1 MSANNQQ
8 DNPEKSALII
18 VDMSIEQVANLSY
31 RKQSTIDT
39 ILHLIQ
45 HQKDKYNFDLIVDSH
60 LWIDATKEE
69 TSLTSLYPDIG
80 RMDHCCAKLI
90 PEINQALYS
99 TAPNTNRDNVKFV
112 RKYNYSSFA
121 KPSKLDELLRS
132 QSITNV
138 YLTGINTDYCI
149 FATALD
155 AFYLQYNVHIIEE
168 GVSSVGGSSG
178 HHQGL
183 EQIAKFGCARVVSV
197 KDI

>member
-31 RKQSTIDT
+31 RKQTTIDT

-45 HQKDKYNFDLIVDSH
+45 HQKDKYSFDLIVDSH
-60 LWIDATKEE
+60 LYIDATKEE
-69 TSLTSLYPDIG
+69 TSLTKLYPDVG

-99 TAPNTNRDNVKFV
+99 TAAPNRDNVKFV

-132 QSITNV
+132 QSITDV

-155 AFYLQYNVHIIEE
+155 AFYLQYNVHINSYYRGRCFI
-168 GVSSVGGSSG
+168 
-178 HHQGL
+178 
-183 EQIAKFGCARVVSV
+183 RWW
-197 KDI
+197 